1 MSNIVV
7 LGDGILGSEI
17 VKATKWDYI
26 SRSKDKFDITYEESF
41 EKFFIKNNVPIWNT
55 IVNCIANTDTYS
67 EDKNSHW
74 DTNYKSVYNLVLFCN
89 KWNIKLVHISSDFV
103 YSNSFK
109 EKRSEIDVPVHFCNW
124 YSYTKL
130 LADSVIE
137 LLSNNYLICRC
148 THQVSPFK
156 YDKAFIDRIGNFDY
170 VNKISEL
177 IIKLINNNSC
187 GIFNVGT
194 NLKTMYELAKQT
206 KSDVSPTMCKD
217 NYPKDT
223 SMNINKLKIE
233 LKNLK

>member
-17 VKATKWDYI
+17 IKETKWDYI
-26 SRSKDKFDITYEESF
+26 SRSKDNFDITNESCF
-41 EKFFIKNNVPIWNT
+41 EGFFLYKGAPIWDT

-67 EDKNSHW
+67 SGKELHW
-74 DTNYKSVYNLVLFCN
+74 DVNYKAVYNLVTFCN
-89 KWNIKLVHISSDFV
+89 EWNIKLVHISSDFV

-109 EKRSEIDVPVHFCNW
+109 EKRSELDVPVHFCNW

-156 YDKAFIDRIGNFDY
+156 YEKAFINRIGNFDY
-170 VNKISEL
+170 VSKISEL
-177 IIKLINNNSC
+177 IIKLINNDSS

-206 KSDVSPTMCKD
+206 KNNVTPTMCKED
-217 NYPKDT
+217 YPKDT
-223 SMNINKLKIE
+223 SMDINKLKIE